1 MDIKKAKKN
10 LFTSLGGCSIDPIL
24 HLSSIASKTEN
35 REIKELITW
44 FSVFIEQSAAALC
57 SLPSSAHW
65 SVGLWRGR
73 EQMAQA
79 LNGSLKG

>member
-35 REIKELITW
+35 REIKELITR
-44 FSVFIEQSAAALC
+44 FSVFIEQRAPLLSTLQC
-57 SLPSSAHW
+57 SLERRA
-65 SVGLWRGR
+65 VEGAG
-73 EQMAQA
+73 AD
-79 LNGSLKG
+79 GSGS